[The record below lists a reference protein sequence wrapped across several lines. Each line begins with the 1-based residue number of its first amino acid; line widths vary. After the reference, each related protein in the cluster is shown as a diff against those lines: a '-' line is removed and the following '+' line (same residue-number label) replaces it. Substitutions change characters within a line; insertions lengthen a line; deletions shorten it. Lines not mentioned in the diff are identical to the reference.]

1 MSATILHLPD
11 ADRTVIIESVPFQT
25 EDVVEAAPF
34 PTEEPAR
41 DDDRMARLEEKLD
54 TALRLLG
61 RMQQRIDSL
70 DATLMRVLMR

>member
-25 EDVVEAAPF
+25 EDVIEAPF
-34 PTEEPAR
+34 PIEPAPAA
-41 DDDRMARLEEKLD
+41 DAVARLEEKLD
-54 TALRLLG
+54 TALRMIA